1 MDTRHIWASSHGVVL
16 LVGLA
21 AFAFGSGYWGILL
34 ALAPAAYLL
43 VLYPADSANAPEVV
57 IVSHLVAL
65 FAGWMAYTALAP
77 GISPTS
83 IEPMSEAGLRLVGA
97 ALLAFI
103 GWVAVSYAVDLN
115 HPMAVV
121 TAFTAALGAF
131 PSGQG
136 LVVAVLAVLLVA
148 GLQVLRL
155 KLGPDRET
163 GHDGPVGEYPELS
176 NRP

>member
-1 MDTRHIWASSHGVVL
+1 METRHIWASSHGVVL

-21 AFAFGSGYWGILL
+21 VFAFGSGYLGILL

-43 VLYPADSANAPEVV
+43 VLYPDDSANAPKVV

-65 FAGWMAYTALAP
+65 FAGWAAYTVLAR
-77 GISPTS
+77 GVSPTS
-83 IEPMSEAGLRLVGA
+83 IEPMSDTGLRLVGA

-103 GWVAVSYAVDLN
+103 GWFAVSYAVDLD
-115 HPMAVV
+115 HSMAAV

-131 PSGQG
+131 PSGQA
-136 LVVAVLAVLLVA
+136 LAIAALAILFVAS
-148 GLQVLRL
+148 LQVLRL

-163 GHDGPVGEYPELS
+163 GPGGQVGEYAELS
-176 NRP
+176 NRR